1 MIKKAFNCSSL
12 EKKFLARPIFDLA
25 NIKIIKIEL
34 KFFIIFPRKSL
45 THVNLTHLNDSAKRW
60 IPQDIFRYNNSQV
73 RHQVL
78 NWSSN
83 SLHVCISYKIIFE
96 KKWF

>member
-45 THVNLTHLNDSAKRW
+45 THVNLTHLNDSAKCW